1 MTVILCRLTDLG
13 ACRHN
18 SPQVVLWLPLITPLS
33 DSRSGKFDFCYSTPK
48 TPRARRLKQAY
59 PPAEDAAP
67 LGSDTSL
74 RTSTAALLLA
84 CSAMSASAT
93 MPQQEPAASTTGTR
107 RI

>member
-1 MTVILCRLTDLG
+1 MTVMLCRLADLG

-18 SPQVVLWLPLITPLS
+18 SPQVGLWLAPITLYPPRASALMAASLILLFNS
-33 DSRSGKFDFCYSTPK
+33 K
-48 TPRARRLKQAY
+48 TRRARRLKRTY

-93 MPQQEPAASTTGTR
+93 MPQQEPAASTT
-107 RI
+107 